1 MKQSLHHNKGL
12 TLIELSI
19 VVSLILS
26 LISILFY
33 GMASYK
39 DQSDAARCK
48 VKLAQLHKNIR
59 AFGNFNEVTPGQNW
73 NSKSIGGV
81 AINFATDFTQP
92 LTTIEPNALNCP
104 TGVNYTAVNIVTC
117 PKVGTLAYDCPVTVV
132 THSLANASN
141 LTGNW

>member
-1 MKQSLHHNKGL
+1 MNKSTKRTKGL

-48 VKLAQLHKNIR
+48 VKLSQLHKNIR
-59 AFGNFNEVTPGQNW
+59 SFGNFNEVTPGQNW

-81 AINFATDFTQP
+81 AIDFNTEFVLP
-92 LTTIEPNALNCP
+92 MLTTDPSALKCP
-104 TGVNYTAVNIVTC
+104 TGINYDAVNIVTC
-117 PKVGTLAYDCPVTVV
+117 PKVGALAYDCPVTVV
-132 THSLANASN
+132 THSLANAPN